1 MLPRLEYDRGAP
13 RRIGFAII
21 LALLLAAAATW
32 WFGPS
37 QRQHRRNSALWEA
50 CTKGDLQAAQDALAA
65 GAEPNTRDKYGITP
79 LMYAARGDR
88 PDMANP
94 PATDHP
100 AIVQLLIKSGA
111 QRQQLDQL
119 GLRRLVLGRTLR
131 ACAGGKGPHRQR
143 SQRQRP
149 RQHWRDRR
157 EMGHHQSSRVT
168 AQLWSGHR
176 AAESRRGE
184 GMICCY
190 GTAQAPNAVSET
202 VSDTF

>member
-111 QRQQLDQL
+111 NVNSSTNSGFVALFWAARYGHVQAAK
-119 GLRRLVLGRTLR
+119 VLIDNGANVNAQDNTGATAVKWATTNQAASPPNYGQVIALLK
-131 ACAGGKGPHRQR
+131 AAGAK
-143 SQRQRP
+143 
-149 RQHWRDRR
+149 
-157 EMGHHQSSRVT
+157 E
-168 AQLWSGHR
+168 
-176 AAESRRGE
+176 
-184 GMICCY
+184 
-190 GTAQAPNAVSET
+190 
-202 VSDTF
+202 